1 MSLKTKLKKLSLDL
15 KLKTHLETTSKTH
28 GCISCLPDLASTGD
42 AAYFHST

>member
-15 KLKTHLETTSKTH
+15 NLEAQLETTSRAH